1 MNASPQPVSVGDP
14 VPDLTLVL
22 HDGRTL
28 RLKDLAAGRVIVLYF
43 YPRDGTPLCTAQAC
57 AFRDAYE
64 EFARAGAL
72 VIGVSGDSVERHQ
85 QFAQAQRLPFLLA
98 SDADG
103 ALRRALGVPRT
114 WGIFPGRVTYV
125 IDQQG
130 IVRHIFE
137 AQWTARQHVEEALR
151 VVRALIADDASKAP
165 APGSEPPG

>member
-1 MNASPQPVSVGDP
+1 MSATSRPVRVGDP
-14 VPDLTLVL
+14 VPDVTLPL
-22 HDGRTL
+22 HDGRTAKL
-28 RLKDLAAGRVIVLYF
+28 RELAAGQVVVLYF
-43 YPRDGTPLCTAQAC
+43 YPKDGTPLCTAQAC

-64 EFARAGAL
+64 VFARLGAL
-72 VIGVSGDSVERHQ
+72 VIGVSSDSVERHQ
-85 QFAQAQRLPFLLA
+85 KFAQSQRLPFLLA

-125 IDQQG
+125 IDRQG

-151 VVRALIADDASKAP
+151 VVQKLVEEESDQTP
-165 APGSEPPG
+165 AAGSDRPA